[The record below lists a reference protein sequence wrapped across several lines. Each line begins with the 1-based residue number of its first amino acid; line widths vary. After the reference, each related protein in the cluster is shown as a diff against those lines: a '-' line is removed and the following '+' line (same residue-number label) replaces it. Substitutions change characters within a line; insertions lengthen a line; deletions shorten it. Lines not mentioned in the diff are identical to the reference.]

1 VGDLSPSPPVR
12 IEAPSAGE
20 ERNARGRL
28 ASKPPKRVVVAPK
41 EPVAPDV
48 DLDSKEEKH
57 QLDERA

>member
-20 ERNARGRL
+20 EQNTRDRL
-28 ASKPPKRVVVAPK
+28 APKPLKPVVAHK
-41 EPVAPDV
+41 KPVAPDV
-48 DLDSKEEKH
+48 DLDTKEEKH